1 VEVAA
6 TSAATLSAHHR
17 NGCVSGRKLGSR
29 TGRHTCPVP
38 HFFRHE
44 VDPLVIGGPDHRT
57 YLAFYLTLL
66 VLLLSARD
74 LVRRRQEL
82 VRGVLV
88 LVSLVQQGVMYGHHL
103 ARGDGWGEAL
113 PLHICRV
120 CTLLG
125 LVWLLTGQDWAM
137 QLVFHLG
144 LFAYGSLVYPYG
156 IEPRDH
162 VMGWSF
168 VVNHSLTLLLP
179 VHAAIVV
186 GWRPTLRGLGSS
198 YLVFLAFLAVVER
211 ANRRTGGN
219 YFYLRDRPVL
229 RSLSDRRFRV
239 VTVVGTAALFGVGYA
254 VSRLLGRRWA
264 RARSTASTMA
274 VRLPSRE
281 REGRHGQP
289 VDDPGRAAGR
299 GAVVPRPALPGRP
312 AGARPGPQTP
322 GGARALR
329 WGRGSWG

>member
-1 VEVAA
+1 MEVEA
-6 TSAATLSAHHR
+6 TSAATLSGHHR
-17 NGCVSGRKLGSR
+17 SGCGSARPLGAR
-29 TGRHTCPVP
+29 TGRHTDPVP

-88 LVSLVQQGVMYGHHL
+88 LVSLVQQGVIYSHHL

-113 PLHICRV
+113 PLHICRI

-125 LVWLLTGQDWAM
+125 LAWLLTGQDWAM

-179 VHAAIVV
+179 VHAAIVA
-186 GWRPTLRGLGSS
+186 GWRPTLRGLVGS
-198 YLVFLAFLAVVER
+198 YLVFLVFLSVAEGT
-211 ANRRTGGN
+211 NRLTGGN

-229 RSLSDRRFRV
+229 RSMSDRRYRA
-239 VTVVGTAALFGVGYA
+239 VTVVGTAALFGAGYV
-254 VSRLLGRRWA
+254 VSRLLGGRR
-264 RARSTASTMA
+264 
-274 VRLPSRE
+274 
-281 REGRHGQP
+281 
-289 VDDPGRAAGR
+289 
-299 GAVVPRPALPGRP
+299 
-312 AGARPGPQTP
+312 
-322 GGARALR
+322 
-329 WGRGSWG
+329 